1 MKIKDISKVLE
12 AWAPTSLAE
21 SYDNVGLLVGNPQA
35 EATGVL
41 INLDV
46 TESLIDEAIALGINM
61 IVTHHPIWFTG
72 IKRLIGDS
80 YVSRI
85 ILKAIKADIALY
97 AIHTNLDNVNTGV
110 NRMIG
115 ERMGIEEMRVLSHKR
130 EQLLKLVVY
139 APAHL
144 LPEMADAIYAAGARD
159 LRTLGDGDDQG
170 RVECIVPTYF
180 KGAILAAMRQAM
192 GGQEPVFHLLQTLDS
207 DRETGSGMIG
217 KLPQPMAK
225 ADFLAMVK
233 ERFGC
238 GGIRYADAPLEMIKR
253 VAWCGGAGSFLIGQ
267 AISAGADA
275 FVTGDITYHKFFD
288 NEDKLLLLD
297 IGHFE
302 SEQFTSN
309 LLHAHLSKSFPT
321 FAVRLSE
328 IETNPVKYC

>member
-1 MKIKDISKVLE
+1 MKIKDIARSIE

-21 SYDNVGLLVGNPQA
+21 SYDNVGLLVGDPDT

-46 TESLIDEAIALGINM
+46 TEALIDEAVATGCNL

-72 IKRLIGDS
+72 LKRLNGDN

-85 ILKAIKADIALY
+85 IIKAIRENVALY
-97 AIHTNLDNVNTGV
+97 AVHTNLDNVQSGV

-115 ERMGIEEMRVLSHKR
+115 ERMGITDMRILSAKR
-130 EQLLKLVVY
+130 EQLLKLVTY
-139 APAHL
+139 APERAL
-144 LPEMADAIYAAGARD
+144 AVIADSVYGAGARD
-159 LRTLGDGDDQG
+159 LRTTTNGDQG
-170 RVECIVPTYF
+170 RLECIVPAYF
-180 KGAILAAMRQAM
+180 KGAVLAALRQAH
-192 GGQEPVFHLLQTLDS
+192 GGEPVYHILPTLDS
-207 DRETGSGMIG
+207 DAETGSGMIG
-217 KLPQPMAK
+217 NLPQPLAK
-225 ADFLAMVK
+225 ADFLAMVR

-238 GGIRYADAPLEMIKR
+238 GGIRYADAPLQKIRR
-253 VAWCGGAGSFLIGQ
+253 VAWCGGAGSFLIAN
-267 AISAGADA
+267 AIAAGADA

-297 IGHFE
+297 IGHHE

-309 LLHAHLSKSFPT
+309 LLHTHLSKSFPT

-328 IETNPVKYC
+328 IKTNPVKYC

>member
-1 MKIKDISKVLE
+1 MKIKDIARSIE

-21 SYDNVGLLVGNPQA
+21 SYDNVGLLVGDPDA
-35 EATGVL
+35 EVRGVL

-46 TESLIDEAIALGINM
+46 TESLIDEAQALGINM

-97 AIHTNLDNVNTGV
+97 ACHTNLDNVQSGV

-115 ERMGIEEMRVLSHKR
+115 ERMGMQDMRILSPKR
-130 EQLLKLVVY
+130 DQLLKMVV
-139 APAHL
+139 H
-144 LPEMADAIYAAGARD
+144 ADASTMPALAEALTGAGARD
-159 LRTLGDGDDQG
+159 LRNSAEQEQV

-180 KGAILAAMRQAM
+180 KGAVLQAM
-192 GGQEPVFHLLQTLDS
+192 CAVPGASERIFNFSPTLDS
-207 DRETGSGMIG
+207 DGEVGSGMIG
-217 KLPQPMAK
+217 MLPEPMRK

-238 GGIRYADAPLEMIKR
+238 GGIRYADAPLDLIQR
-253 VAWCGGAGSFLIGQ
+253 VAWCGGAGSFLTGN
-267 AISAGADA
+267 AISAGAHA

-288 NEDKLLLLD
+288 NEDRLLLLD
-297 IGHFE
+297 IGHHE

-309 LLHAHLSKSFPT
+309 LLHAHLSKTFTT

-328 IETNPVKYC
+328 IKTNPVKYC